1 MHQSAASVGFYGKLP
16 CKGDFLQRRVP
27 QEFVDAWDPWLQECL
42 QLSRRQLAEQWLQ
55 CYLTS
60 PVWRFVLTEGVC
72 GSGAYA
78 GVMVPSVDRVGRYFP
93 LAVIAQLDA
102 EDCPLEVACDATAW
116 FDAVEALAVKALQ
129 DPELDLEGFDLELA
143 ELVHL
148 STRPA
153 AAEAAQLLRAM
164 LQGEFARSAQQWQL
178 PLAAAH
184 SLRSAV
190 YAFASR
196 ELLRGLRPLALWW
209 SDGSQAAAPSWLV
222 MRGLPR
228 PTSFAAML
236 AGSWRAAGWASLASE
251 AEAVPEE
258 PPDASLVDTLAG
270 LPSGST
276 NVAPPNMPP
285 GALGA
290 SVLQRLEISAWH
302 APVTRSAGGP
312 AVQFIARPE
321 AGLWAVTSEE
331 HSSVDTGAAQLMA
344 DALHSVPA
352 AASMTALAESAR
364 LALEGGYRQLAMHAN
379 PSAPNP
385 VTVVFVTHGT
395 ECAVVWSGSVQVVQC
410 RSYAARSI
418 VGVGAAAGEL
428 DAEGAPD
435 SAPSGS
441 LMELIAAPPHSL
453 QPAAG
458 GRHDAVFVQ
467 YEPLRAG
474 DVWVLLAAPLLE
486 PAQLPALAAT
496 LAGSAVEVSAH
507 PAGDAWEHTAACG
520 LAEIGAR
527 EPDRLVPGMLLV
539 ARAVAEPDT

>member
-16 CKGDFLQRRVP
+16 CKGDFLQRRVS

-42 QLSRRQLAEQWLQ
+42 QVSRRQLAEQWLGH
-55 CYLTS
+55 YLTS

-129 DPELDLEGFDLELA
+129 DSELDLEGFDDELA
-143 ELVHL
+143 ELVPL
-148 STRPA
+148 FTRPA
-153 AAEAAQLLRAM
+153 AAEASQLLRAM
-164 LQGEFARSAQQWQL
+164 LPEEFARSAKQWQL

-209 SDGSQAAAPSWLV
+209 SDGSQSAAPSWLV
-222 MRGLPR
+222 MRGLPT
-228 PTSFAAML
+228 PESFAAML
-236 AGSWRAAGWASLASE
+236 AGKWRAAGWASLASE
-251 AEAVPEE
+251 APPEE
-258 PPDASLVDTLAG
+258 PPDASLVDPLAG
-270 LPSGST
+270 LPSDST
-276 NVAPPNMPP
+276 YLAPPPNTQA

-290 SVLQRLEISAWH
+290 SVSQRIEMRAWH

-312 AVQFIARPE
+312 AVQFVERPE
-321 AGLWAVTSEE
+321 AGLWAVTSDE

-344 DALHSVPA
+344 DALQSVPA
-352 AASMTALAESAR
+352 AASMTALAEGAR
-364 LALEGGYRQLAMHAN
+364 LALEGGYRQLALHAN
-379 PSAPNP
+379 PGAPNP
-385 VTVVFVTHGT
+385 ATVVFVAHGA

-428 DAEGAPD
+428 DAEDAPD

-441 LMELIAAPPHSL
+441 LMELIAASPHSL

-458 GRHDAVFVQ
+458 GGHDRVFVQ

-474 DVWVLLAAPLLE
+474 DAWVLLAAPLLE
-486 PAQLPALAAT
+486 PAQLPPLAAT
-496 LAGSAVEVSAH
+496 LTESPADTNAR
-507 PAGDAWEHTAACG
+507 PAGDAWESAAARG

-527 EPDRLVPGMLLV
+527 EPEKLVPGILLI
-539 ARAVAEPDT
+539 ARSV